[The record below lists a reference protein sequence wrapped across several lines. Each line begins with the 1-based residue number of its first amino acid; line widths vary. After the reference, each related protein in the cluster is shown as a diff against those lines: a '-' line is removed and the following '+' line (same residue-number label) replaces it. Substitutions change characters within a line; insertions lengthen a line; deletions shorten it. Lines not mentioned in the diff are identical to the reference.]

1 MEKTIADEI
10 QDIPNDIQHAREAVA
25 SEHGQTVKD
34 ALRTHYKA
42 VFWSLYLSMAVIM
55 EGYDTS
61 LIFSFLGLPAFA
73 KRYGTLQ
80 DDGLYSLSAPWQS
93 ALGQGAM
100 VGQFFGLI
108 VTGYAA
114 DWYGFRR
121 TAAVACILN
130 AAFILILFFSPNV
143 ETLFAGQVLLG
154 LPLGVFLTLTTV
166 YTAEVS
172 PLALR
177 PYLETWVNICWSI
190 GKLMASG
197 VLRAYSEDTTEWAY
211 RVPWAVQ
218 WIFPPFIVL
227 GVYLAPESPWWHIR
241 QSDVEAARESLL
253 RLSTGVPEE
262 EIRNT
267 LSQMILTNMQEKE
280 AQSGTSYWDCFRG
293 TNLRRTE
300 ICCLAQTMQ
309 PLVGFALVLWTTSFF
324 QLQGLSASDAFNL
337 SIGQNSLGFV
347 AGILLW
353 FLMPRLGRR
362 TIYLWGLGAIFVL
375 QMTIGALGVPS
386 YTKATAWSTGALIM
400 AFYLCYMLSVG
411 PMSYVVGFEIPSTR
425 LRNKTAI
432 LGRNAYHIGSVFNGI
447 LTTYMISPAGWKWQ
461 GKTAFFWAGFTLLA
475 WVWTFFRLPEIKGRV
490 FAELDYLFE
499 NRVPARVFASTR
511 PQLFSVNDQDTD

>member
-10 QDIPNDIQHAREAVA
+10 QDSPNDIQYAREAVA
-25 SEHGQTVKD
+25 AEHEQTVKD

-61 LIFSFLGLPAFA
+61 LIFSFFGLPAFA

-130 AAFILILFFSPNV
+130 AAFIFILFFAPNV

-154 LPLGVFLTLTTV
+154 MPLGVFLTLTTV

-197 VLRAYSEDTTEWAY
+197 VLRVYSEDTTEWAY

-218 WIFPPFIVL
+218 WIFPPFIIL
-227 GVYLAPESPWWHIR
+227 GVYFAPESPWWHIR
-241 QSDVEAARESLL
+241 QSDVEAARGSLL
-253 RLSTGVPEE
+253 RLYWCGRG
-262 EIRNT
+262 RNPQHAVT
-267 LSQMILTNMQEKE
+267 DDLDEHARE
-280 AQSGTSYWDCFRG
+280 GGTIWHLLLGLLPGYEPATHGDLLPG
-293 TNLRRTE
+293 TNNAAFGR
-300 ICCLAQTMQ
+300 
-309 PLVGFALVLWTTSFF
+309 
-324 QLQGLSASDAFNL
+324 GLSASDAFNL

-375 QMTIGALGVPS
+375 QMTIGALGVPA

-411 PMSYVVGFEIPSTR
+411 PMSYVIGFEIPSTR

-447 LTTYMISPAGWKWQ
+447 LTTYMISPAGWKWP

-499 NRVPARVFASTR
+499 NRVPARAFASTR

>member
-1 MEKTIADEI
+1 MEKTIADKI
-10 QDIPNDIQHAREAVA
+10 QDSPNDIQHAREAVA
-25 SEHGQTVKD
+25 AEHEQTVKD

-61 LIFSFLGLPAFA
+61 LIFSFFGLPAFA

-130 AAFILILFFSPNV
+130 AAFIFILFFAPNV

-172 PLALR
+172 SLALR

-190 GKLMASG
+190 GKLMAGG

-218 WIFPPFIVL
+218 
-227 GVYLAPESPWWHIR
+227 
-241 QSDVEAARESLL
+241 
-253 RLSTGVPEE
+253 
-262 EIRNT
+262 
-267 LSQMILTNMQEKE
+267 
-280 AQSGTSYWDCFRG
+280 
-293 TNLRRTE
+293 
-300 ICCLAQTMQ
+300 
-309 PLVGFALVLWTTSFF
+309 
-324 QLQGLSASDAFNL
+324 
-337 SIGQNSLGFV
+337 
-347 AGILLW
+347 
-353 FLMPRLGRR
+353 
-362 TIYLWGLGAIFVL
+362 
-375 QMTIGALGVPS
+375 
-386 YTKATAWSTGALIM
+386 
-400 AFYLCYMLSVG
+400 
-411 PMSYVVGFEIPSTR
+411 
-425 LRNKTAI
+425 
-432 LGRNAYHIGSVFNGI
+432 
-447 LTTYMISPAGWKWQ
+447 
-461 GKTAFFWAGFTLLA
+461 
-475 WVWTFFRLPEIKGRV
+475 
-490 FAELDYLFE
+490 
-499 NRVPARVFASTR
+499 
-511 PQLFSVNDQDTD
+511 